1 MRRRL
6 LRALAGAALLIGSG
20 VSALAQPPAYPDRPI
35 RLVIPYAPGGGTD
48 ATVRVLAGPMG
59 ELLGQPFV
67 IENRTGGAGTI
78 GAAIVA
84 QARPDGYTLLADP
97 SAHALNHMLV
107 RNLPFAY
114 ERDFAPI
121 ARMSVMP
128 LIMVVS
134 TSDGASDL
142 PRFIAWARGQG
153 GRVTWASAGVGTASH
168 LSGFLFVQQA
178 GIESTHAP
186 YRGGS
191 QGAQAV
197 LAGDTQFNF
206 ATAPSAVGLVQ
217 GRQLRALAVSSA
229 SRMAALPD
237 VPTVAEAALPGF
249 ELVEWIG
256 LWAPAGT
263 PPAILERA
271 QDAAART
278 LARPD
283 IQARL
288 ATLGME
294 AAFLPRSDFARFLA
308 DQRTLLTRVAADAGL
323 RPE

>member
-6 LRALAGAALLIGSG
+6 LRALAGAALLIGTG
-20 VSALAQPPAYPDRPI
+20 LPARAQPPAYPDRPI
-35 RLVIPYAPGGGTD
+35 RLIIPYAPGGGTD
-48 ATVRVLAGPMG
+48 ATVRLLAGPMG
-59 ELLGQPFV
+59 EMLGQPLV

-134 TSDGASDL
+134 AREDAPDL
-142 PRFIAWARGQG
+142 ARFIAWARGRD

-168 LSGFLFVQQA
+168 LSGFLFVQRA
-178 GIESTHAP
+178 GIDATHAP

-197 LAGDTQFNF
+197 LAGDTRFNF
-206 ATAPSAVGLVQ
+206 ATAPSAIGLVQ

-229 SRMAALPD
+229 ARMATLPE

-263 PPAILERA
+263 PPAILDRV

-294 AAFLPRSDFARFLA
+294 AAFLPRAEFAGFLA
-308 DQRTLLTRVAADAGL
+308 DQRRLLTRVAADAGIS
-323 RPE
+323 PE